1 MITLKY
7 DFWGPYNNPRI
18 NERNIELPIAF
29 WFIEHYND
37 NLIEIGEVTPF
48 YRDPQHPVYD
58 LSSDIADRRRD
69 VFDINMTDKNVLSIS
84 TVEHVGFGDYGNTP
98 EPHLAIEAI
107 RLIRKKSRKHMI
119 TYPVGYN
126 EELDY
131 DLMHSEIP
139 YFVMYRDDKNKWFM
153 FDHKELQMF
162 YYNEPFYAGNAIV
175 VITNTTDG
183 FTIEDKE

>member
-1 MITLKY
+1 MIKLYY

-29 WFIEHYND
+29 WFIENYND

-48 YRDPQHPVYD
+48 YREANHPVYD

-69 VFDINMTDKNVLSIS
+69 VFDINLTDKNVLSIS

-98 EPHLAIEAI
+98 VPHLAIEAI
-107 RLIRKKSRKHMI
+107 RNIRRQCRNYMI

-126 EELDY
+126 TELDV
-131 DLMHSEIP
+131 DLMESGDH
-139 YFVMYRDDKNKWFM
+139 YFVMFRDENNKWSM
-153 FDHKELQMF
+153 CPHKDLTKF
-162 YYNEPFYAGNAIV
+162 KYNSPYYAGNAIV
-175 VITNTTDG
+175 VITDTTDG
-183 FTIEDKE
+183 IIIE